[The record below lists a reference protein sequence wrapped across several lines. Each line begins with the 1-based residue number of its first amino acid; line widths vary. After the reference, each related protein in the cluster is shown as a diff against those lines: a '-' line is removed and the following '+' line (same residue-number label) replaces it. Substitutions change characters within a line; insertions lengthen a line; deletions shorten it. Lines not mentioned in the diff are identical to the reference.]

1 MILKV
6 KRSKVVITLIVYIA
20 ALLYI
25 VFLEPTRSSGEHYS
39 PPRWMP
45 LKSTYD
51 LVVDAGHSIRYWLF
65 FLLNLLG
72 NIILFMPFGFL
83 TDALSGTPA
92 NKFSVI
98 IAAFFF
104 SLSIELLQLI
114 FRIGVYDADD
124 ILLNTLGAYVGLCAY
139 RLLVKRNVVLV
150 YNNS

>member
-25 VFLEPTRSSGEHYS
+25 VFLEPTRTNGEHYGT
-39 PPRWMP
+39 PRWIP

-51 LVVDAGHSIRYWLF
+51 FIVEAGHSVKSWFF

-83 TDALSGTPA
+83 GDALSGTPA
-92 NKFSVI
+92 NKFRVI
-98 IAAFFF
+98 ITAFFF
-104 SLSIELLQLI
+104 SLSIEVLQLV
-114 FRIGVYDADD
+114 FRIGVYDSDD
-124 ILLNTLGAYVGLCAY
+124 ILLNTLGAYVGLCVY
-139 RLLVKRNVVLV
+139 RFMVERNVVLV